1 MELRQLEYF
10 VAVAEERSFTRAAE
24 RMHISQSGV
33 SAQIRQLERELGA
46 ELFDRSARVATLTV
60 AGKAALEHARA
71 ALAAAGAVG
80 QAVGEVTD
88 LIRGT
93 LTVGMVL
100 GCTITPL
107 FDALAAFRRAHPGVE
122 LTMLEDN
129 SDKLVEGVRGG
140 ALDLA
145 LIGAAN
151 AVPEGLESLTI
162 VSERLVA
169 AVPPEHPLA
178 GRGRLTL
185 RDLGEHAIVCMPRGT
200 GLRAVFDEACA
211 AQGVRPAIALQA
223 GAADAIAG
231 LAVRGLG
238 VAILSESMAAPHRD
252 RLTALLIDDVRAPAL
267 LALVWREGGG
277 PAVRALVPHARR
289 AFAGGP
295 DGLDAPDAPDGRQVS
310 LDTAGRQGQA
320 DSMTTHSRSAHEA
333 APVGRPVTRC
343 SFCGKSQEEVR
354 KVVAGPGVYICDAC
368 VDLSHQIVQDELR
381 KESQEG
387 EAAPDGTSH
396 PHSGPDPAD
405 RYVTGMSDDDV
416 LAALPRQALTLEQA
430 ERDLR
435 AWVGILRDRNVT
447 WARIGEA
454 LGITRQAAWDRF
466 AADVESR

>member
-24 RMHISQSGV
+24 RVHISQSGV

-100 GCTITPL
+100 GCTVTPL

-122 LTMLEDN
+122 LSLLEDN

-145 LIGAAN
+145 LIGVAN
-151 AVPEGLESLTI
+151 AVPEGLEALTI
-162 VSERLVA
+162 VNERLVA

-178 GRGRLTL
+178 GRGRIAL
-185 RDLGEHAIVCMPRGT
+185 RDLREHPIVCMPRGT

-211 AQGVRPAIALQA
+211 AQGLRPPIALQA

-238 VAILSESMAAPHRD
+238 VAILSESMAALHRD
-252 RLTALLIDDVRAPAL
+252 RLTALPIDDVRTPAL

-277 PAVRALVPHARR
+277 PAVRALLPHARR

-295 DGLDAPDAPDGRQVS
+295 DGRQPP
-310 LDTAGRQGQA
+310 LDTAVRQGEA
-320 DSMTTHSRSAHEA
+320 DSMTTRSRRPREMT
-333 APVGRPVTRC
+333 PVEQLATRC
-343 SFCGKSQEEVR
+343 SFCGTPHEEAR

-368 VDLSHQIVQDELR
+368 VDLSQQIVHAELR
-381 KESQEG
+381 KPPASDAG
-387 EAAPDGTSH
+387 RVHWGPAPD
-396 PHSGPDPAD
+396 DK
-405 RYVTGMSDDDV
+405 YVTGMSDDDV
-416 LAALPRQALTLEQA
+416 LASLPRQALTLEQA

-435 AWVGILRDRNVT
+435 AWVAILRARNVT

-466 AADVESR
+466 AADAESR